1 MKDKELDEIA
11 NKLGLELIRKIHKE
25 TFDVSSDLDS
35 KFEYV
40 LNKLIK
46 NLSF

>member
-1 MKDKELDEIA
+1 MKDKQLDEIA
-11 NKLGLELIRKIHKE
+11 TKLGLELIRKIHKE

-40 LNKLIK
+40 LNRIIK
-46 NLSF
+46 NLSH